1 MIDGRGVRDPSW
13 FAPLTR
19 QGHTVGGCRAR
30 SWGREMADLIAV
42 VGILVGYVV
51 LLLLVRALERL

>member
-13 FAPLTR
+13 FAPPTR
-19 QGHTVGGCRAR
+19 QGHTVGGCRAH
-30 SWGREMADLIAV
+30 SWGRELADLIAV
-42 VGILVGYVV
+42 AGIVVGYGL